1 MIVDAERI
9 RLLRTNG
16 LFKGISGSDL
26 KPYLKP
32 KYFFE
37 VNEGDI
43 LYVCGDTASEI
54 FLIVEGEVK
63 IKFSCNGNDKVN
75 VNHKYLS
82 DFFGEEEILS
92 GSIRTSSAMANT
104 DCILFRISS
113 TELKQLS
120 SSNKIIADN
129 LKCKNEDE
137 GNSPNNF
144 EPTEYQ
150 SPIESIEEPGSD
162 HGENFDDDDNWKLA
176 EG

>member
-1 MIVDAERI
+1 MIVDGERI
-9 RLLRTNG
+9 RLLKTNG
-16 LFKGISGSDL
+16 LFKGISESL
-26 KPYLKP
+26 IKPYLKP
-32 KYFFE
+32 KYFSE
-37 VNEGDI
+37 VKEGEI
-43 LYVCGDTASEI
+43 IYVCGDETSEL

-63 IKFSCNGNDKVN
+63 VKISSNGN

-82 DFFGEEEILS
+82 DFFGEEEILN
-92 GSIRTSSAMANT
+92 GSIRTSSAVANT

-120 SSNKIIADN
+120 SSNKIIVDN

-162 HGENFDDDDNWKLA
+162 HGENFDDDVNWKLT